1 MDDEPLNKPDQI
13 SWVLAS
19 HDPSRLA
26 AFYSRVFGVEAA
38 QGFSATHWVLD
49 LAAGLSLEIY
59 RPSRQR
65 PFPDRGR
72 HLAPCVRLTPSP
84 DPLSDLTIQLPI
96 WEAAGASIADPPRLE
111 AFGAECW
118 LLDPEDN
125 AVLVV
130 VPALSKR

>member
-1 MDDEPLNKPDQI
+1 MDEEPLNKPDQI

-26 AFYSRVFGVEAA
+26 AFYSRLLNRDAA
-38 QGFSATHWVLD
+38 PGWSATHWVID
-49 LAAGLSLEIY
+49 LAEGLSLEIY

-72 HLAPCVRLTPSP
+72 HLAPCLRLKASA
-84 DPLSDLTIQLPI
+84 DPLTHLQGMLPH
-96 WEAAGASIADPPRLE
+96 WLAAGASIAESPRLE
-111 AFGAECW
+111 SFGAECW
-118 LLDPEDN
+118 LLDPEEN

-130 VPALSKR
+130 VPAVSKR